1 MALNSNVKLQDHQS
15 SALDHS
21 EGKGG
26 IIVNHGLGSG
36 KTLTSMAIAEKRGGN
51 VLVVVPAALRENYKE
66 QLNKFVTPDRHK
78 DYRIISY
85 HEFMRDPNHYVDSH
99 KPNTL
104 VADEVHRLRNPK
116 KMKGSFNDIR
126 HKIPFMVGM
135 TGSIVNNHPSEA
147 VDLVNLVNGKKVMS
161 KDEFERKHIG
171 IRKVSP
177 GIIGRLKGVQ
187 AGEVEE
193 IKNRKALSK
202 SLAPYIHRFEGS
214 DEYRSNLPRTKE
226 EEVKVDLSKKQIDM
240 LKALEGSNP
249 ALAYKL
255 KNNLPPS
262 KQESQQLN
270 SFMIGMRQVSN
281 NPGTLD
287 KTITDPIESSPKMRA
302 SVDAMQRKMKD
313 DPNFRGVVYSRFLDG
328 GVRPIA
334 DKLDG
339 GVYEG
344 SLSDKKRRALLDEFQ
359 SGKKKVMGISPSGGE
374 GLDLKGVKLMQVLEP
389 DWNPETT
396 SQAIGRA
403 VRYKSHAHLPEKER
417 EVLIQRYIAQHP
429 DSWKHKLPF
438 MKKPTSPD
446 EYLRNRSGEKS
457 RLNRDFLN
465 ALGGK

>member
-1 MALNSNVKLQDHQS
+1 MPLHSHVKLQDHQNE
-15 SALDHS
+15 ALNHS

-26 IIVNHGLGSG
+26 LIVNHGLGSG

-66 QLNKFVTPDRHK
+66 QLKKFVTPDRHS
-78 DYRIISY
+78 DYKIVSY
-85 HEFMRDPNHYVDSH
+85 HEFMRDPNHFVDTH

-116 KMKGSFNDIR
+116 KMKGSFEDVR
-126 HKIPFMVGM
+126 KKIPFMVGM
-135 TGSIVNNHPSEA
+135 TGSVVNNHPSEA
-147 VDLVNLVNGKKVMS
+147 VDLVNLVNGQKVMS
-161 KDEFERKHIG
+161 KDEFERKHID

-177 GIIGRLKGVQ
+177 GLLGRLRGVQ

-193 IKNRKALSK
+193 IKNRKQLQK
-202 SLAPYIHRFEGS
+202 SLSPYIHRFEGS

-226 EEVKVDLSKKQIDM
+226 EEVGVDMTKKQVEM
-240 LKALEGSNP
+240 LKALEGANP

-255 KNNLPPS
+255 RNNLPPS

-270 SFMIGMRQVSN
+270 SFMIGMRQVVN
-281 NPGTLD
+281 NPATLD
-287 KTITDPIESSPKMRA
+287 KNIADPISNSPKMQA
-302 SVDAMQRKMKD
+302 AINAMHSKMKN

-334 DKLDG
+334 NKLDG
-339 GVYEG
+339 GIYEG
-344 SLSDKKRRALLDEFQ
+344 SLSDKQRRQLLDEFQ

-396 SQAIGRA
+396 SQAVGRA
-403 VRYKSHAHLPEKER
+403 VRYKSHAHLPENER
-417 EVLIQRYIAQHP
+417 EVLIQRYIAKHP
-429 DSWKHKLPF
+429 DSFKYKLPF
-438 MKKPTSPD
+438 MKRPTSPD
-446 EYLRNRSGEKS
+446 EYLKSRSGEKA
-457 RLNRDFLN
+457 RLNKDFLE
-465 ALGGK
+465 ALKGN